1 VHFGRF
7 ELDRAAGEL
16 YHDGTPVR
24 LQEHPRQVLIALL
37 EHPGELVT
45 REDLRE
51 RLWKSDT
58 FVDFEHG
65 LNTAVKKARQ
75 ALGDSAEAPQFIETL
90 ARRGYRFIGPIEPVE
105 RSPGGVRSSPADAVA
120 PSVAPNGA
128 WPVRRWA
135 LWAAAVVLVIGGAIA
150 IWLGRREAD
159 TGSSIPVPSP
169 AAAQLAVMPLRV
181 LTESA
186 KDSEYLGIGIA
197 DAITTRLANTRQI
210 GVRPTSA
217 VLPFKDTQSDPA
229 RVASALGVQHLLL
242 GSVQPVEHGYRI
254 SVQLV
259 GTDGVALWGRTFDE
273 PPSGL
278 ALLQDHIAEQVVA
291 ALRVELSPPERARLH
306 VRYTDNAAAYDMYLR
321 GRSLLVN

>member
-1 VHFGRF
+1 MHTPSGPSRVHFGRF

-51 RLWKSDT
+51 RLWKCDT

-75 ALGDSAEAPQFIETL
+75 ALGDSAETPQFIETL

-105 RSPGGVRSSPADAVA
+105 RSPGGLGSSPADAVA

-128 WPVRRWA
+128 WPVRRWP
-135 LWAAAVVLVIGGAIA
+135 LWAAAVVLVIGGAVA

-159 TGSSIPVPSP
+159 TGSSIPVRSP

-181 LTESA
+181 LRLRRIRSTWESG
-186 KDSEYLGIGIA
+186 SP
-197 DAITTRLANTRQI
+197 TRSQ
-210 GVRPTSA
+210 P
-217 VLPFKDTQSDPA
+217 VLPIRD
-229 RVASALGVQHLLL
+229 R
-242 GSVQPVEHGYRI
+242 SVC
-254 SVQLV
+254 
-259 GTDGVALWGRTFDE
+259 GR
-273 PPSGL
+273 
-278 ALLQDHIAEQVVA
+278 
-291 ALRVELSPPERARLH
+291 RRLFC
-306 VRYTDNAAAYDMYLR
+306 RSRTRSLTLR
-321 GRSLLVN
+321 GSRQRWVFSICCWGVSSPWSTGIELACSS